1 MRIPDSLL
9 EQVRTEGFAI
19 MDGFLAADELAAA
32 QEGMFEDLPRPDVYF
47 ADPDAHRD
55 FAESQFAGIR
65 NPPYRSW
72 AVNRLAFHPDLV
84 DAAER
89 FCGSTDLQ
97 LYKVELWAKYSGAVD
112 YDQAH
117 HRDYGNHNLVV
128 PRTDGWWPQLTTFTL
143 LSDVTAADGPTKIV
157 PRSIGDELPLVPRR
171 LQPGQL
177 AEHEVPVIGPAGSIL
192 LYTTD
197 VFHRGSAFSGHP
209 RSRFVLLADYCRRGN
224 PWQGMISWPRL
235 ATYPGWSEMLGRMTL
250 RERDLFGF
258 PPPGHEY
265 WNEQTVRDVGA
276 RYPDID
282 MAPYRNGQTPENR

>member
-9 EQVRTEGFAI
+9 DQIWTEGFAI
-19 MDGFLAADELAAA
+19 LEGFLAPDELAEA
-32 QEGMFEDLPRPDVYF
+32 QEGMFEDVPTPEDYF
-47 ADPDAHRD
+47 ADPEAYRD
-55 FAESQFAGIR
+55 VAETQFAGIR
-65 NPPYRSW
+65 LPPYRSW

-97 LYKVELWAKYSGAVD
+97 LYKVELWPKYSGAVD
-112 YDQAH
+112 YDQPH

-143 LSDVTAADGPTKIV
+143 LSDVTEKDGPTKII
-157 PRSIGDELPLVPRR
+157 PRSVGDDLPLVPRR
-171 LQPGQL
+171 LEPGQL
-177 AEHEVPVIGPAGSIL
+177 AEHEVPVVGPAGSIL

-197 VFHRGSAFSGHP
+197 VLHRGSAFTDHP
-209 RSRFVLLADYCRRGN
+209 RSRFMLLADYSRRGN
-224 PWQGMISWPRL
+224 PWQGMVSWPSR
-235 ATYPGWSEMLGRMTL
+235 ANHPGWSEMLGRMTV

-265 WNEQTVRDVGA
+265 WNDQTIRDVGA
-276 RYPDID
+276 RFPDID
-282 MAPYRNGQTPENR
+282 LTPYR